1 MKILISGAGIAG
13 LSLAYWLKKYGM
25 EPTIVER
32 ASDLLVG
39 GYKLDI
45 RGSALEVI
53 RRMDLYDKLRRKNTN
68 MQDALLVD
76 KHGKIIEKMDGE
88 AFGHRSGDDLE
99 VVREGICRTFYEHL
113 TGVDIWF
120 DDVIEAV
127 EQTNS
132 GVMVSF
138 KNHDKQQFDLLIGAD
153 GLHSKVRQLVFGKEK
168 QWLHDLGVYL
178 CVYDAPNYLNLNRQ
192 EMQFTEIGRV
202 AQVWST
208 GDNQV
213 MKVCFGFVSS
223 DKQIPLKDR
232 EAHFI
237 RLKQAFEGIGWVAP
251 KMLDYQPQADDYYF
265 DKAAQV
271 KMDSLSKGRVALVG
285 DAGYCASPMSGQGTS
300 LAIIGAYILAGELAS
315 AKQDYTRAFKAYE
328 EIMRP
333 FIAANQRLG
342 QQAANMMNSKDLIS
356 QFIGKV
362 IQKALKY
369 APGKLVQWIINL
381 SSKRIQRVANSIQI
395 KDYP

>member
-32 ASDLLVG
+32 ASELLVG

-113 TGVDIWF
+113 TSVDIWF

-127 EQTNS
+127 EQINS

-168 QWLHDLGVYL
+168 HNGYTIWESIY
-178 CVYDAPNYLNLNRQ
+178 A
-192 EMQFTEIGRV
+192 FTMRRII
-202 AQVWST
+202 ST
-208 GDNQV
+208 
-213 MKVCFGFVSS
+213 
-223 DKQIPLKDR
+223 
-232 EAHFI
+232 
-237 RLKQAFEGIGWVAP
+237 
-251 KMLDYQPQADDYYF
+251 
-265 DKAAQV
+265 
-271 KMDSLSKGRVALVG
+271 
-285 DAGYCASPMSGQGTS
+285 
-300 LAIIGAYILAGELAS
+300 
-315 AKQDYTRAFKAYE
+315 
-328 EIMRP
+328 
-333 FIAANQRLG
+333 
-342 QQAANMMNSKDLIS
+342 
-356 QFIGKV
+356 
-362 IQKALKY
+362 
-369 APGKLVQWIINL
+369 
-381 SSKRIQRVANSIQI
+381 
-395 KDYP
+395 